1 MAKVN
6 LCYDFVAMLHMCRS
20 DWKSWN
26 VCFDANGH
34 WEFGLK
40 CAVQTKQGGVGGG
53 DPCSDIS
60 AWVRKSKLNG
70 WEKN

>member
-1 MAKVN
+1 MGKVN
-6 LCYDFVAMLHMCRS
+6 LCYDFVAMVCWS

-40 CAVQTKQGGVGGG
+40 CAVQTKPGGVGGG

-60 AWVRKSKLNG
+60 AEQKK
-70 WEKN
+70 